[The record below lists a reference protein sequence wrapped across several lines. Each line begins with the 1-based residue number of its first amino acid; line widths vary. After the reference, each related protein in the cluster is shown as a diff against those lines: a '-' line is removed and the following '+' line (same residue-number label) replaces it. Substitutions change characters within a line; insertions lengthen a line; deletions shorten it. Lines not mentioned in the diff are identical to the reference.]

1 MAIDRLQLR
10 RDTPAEWLS
19 KNPVLK
25 DGEPG
30 FERGTGKLK
39 IGDGVTPWNSLPYAS
54 QGEPGEPGPQ
64 GEPGPAGLMEDPD
77 YPGLYTTTL
86 SVSPD
91 PSYPGLYTF

>member
-1 MAIDRLQLR
+1 MAIDRIQVR
-10 RDTPAEWLS
+10 RDTPQGWVS
-19 KNPVLK
+19 TNPVLA

-30 FERGTGKLK
+30 FERGTGKIK
-39 IGDGVTPWNSLPYAS
+39 YGDGITPWNSLPYAS
-54 QGEPGEPGPQ
+54 QGEPGEPGP
-64 GEPGPAGLMEDPD
+64 PGPAGLAEDPD

>member
-10 RDTPAEWLS
+10 RDTPAEWVS

-54 QGEPGEPGPQ
+54 EGPPGPV
-64 GEPGPAGLMEDPD
+64 GPALVEDPQD
-77 YPGLYTTTL
+77 PGFYLTG
-86 SVSPD
+86 D
-91 PSYPGLYTF
+91 AQ